1 MMATDVAATEP
12 EVAAEEAAAAA
23 PETTATAG
31 DSKPAKEAKAKK
43 AAAPRK
49 ARSTATHPPYAE
61 VSFDSLL
68 LFAVC
73 SVAGSDVVV
82 GRCSCR

>member
-1 MMATDVAATEP
+1 TDVAATEP

-31 DSKPAKEAKAKK
+31 DSKPATEAKAKK

-61 VSFDSLL
+61 MISEAIATLKERT
-68 LFAVC
+68 
-73 SVAGSDVVV
+73 GSSQYAIGKFLEDKHK
-82 GRCSCR
+82 

>member
-73 SVAGSDVVV
+73 FVAGSDVVV